1 MKSRG
6 AHVMI
11 AVSTVIGCVIGIW
24 AFAAL
29 VAGLHHSNWQ
39 VSELLRQY
47 MVATG
52 MIKTFDTLVDFYS
65 HIKGVE
71 YLICV
76 AFFVVF
82 PLFYR
87 YVNEDNKRI
96 ASKDSSRLFLSSR
109 K

>member
-1 MKSRG
+1 MRKNGVKYLVGSMIVAGG
-6 AHVMI
+6 A
-11 AVSTVIGCVIGIW
+11 IGCW

-29 VAGLHHSNWQ
+29 IAGLYHANWNIN
-39 VSELLRQY
+39 ELLRQY
-47 MVATG
+47 MIATG
-52 MIKTFDTLVDFYS
+52 MIKPFNTLVDFYT

-76 AFFVVF
+76 VFFFLF

-87 YVNEDNKRI
+87 YVN
-96 ASKDSSRLFLSSR
+96 KDTRRVNTL

>member
-1 MKSRG
+1 MKGYG
-6 AHVMI
+6 AKFMI
-11 AVSTVIGCVIGIW
+11 AVFATIGSVIGIW

-39 VSELLRQY
+39 VGELLRQY

-52 MIKTFDTLVDFYS
+52 MIKKFDTMVDFYS
-65 HIKGVE
+65 YIKGVE
-71 YLICV
+71 YLICI

-87 YVNEDNKRI
+87 YVNEDKKRI
-96 ASKDSSRLFLSSR
+96 TTKG
-109 K
+109 

>member
-1 MKSRG
+1 MEEIMKQRG
-6 AHVMI
+6 AHLLI
-11 AVSTVIGCVIGIW
+11 AVFGVIGSAVGIW

-29 VAGLHHSNWQ
+29 IAGLHHSNWQ

-52 MIKTFDTLVDFYS
+52 MIKSFDTLVDFYS

-76 AFFVVF
+76 MFFVVF

-87 YVNEDNKRI
+87 YVNEDEKRI
-96 ASKDSSRLFLSSR
+96 KTKR
-109 K
+109 